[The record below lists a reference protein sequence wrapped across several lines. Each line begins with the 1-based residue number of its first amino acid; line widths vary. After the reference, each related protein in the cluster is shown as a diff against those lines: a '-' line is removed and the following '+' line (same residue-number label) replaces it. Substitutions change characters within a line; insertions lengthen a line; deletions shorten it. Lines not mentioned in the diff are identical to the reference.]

1 MILIFDCFE
10 TIVHSKYMDFNRGLA
25 VMWEKY
31 YRDKCSFQEIS
42 AYGEELFQYLEELH
56 RQGKEYAFVKEELPM
71 YAKKYGGEIV
81 SMSSEEEADFL
92 MRCNG
97 MENMEHMP
105 ETLHE
110 FDRLGIPMYVLSNSG
125 FSAGALSVALER
137 LGIRK
142 YFKKIWSSADYGQ
155 IKPCRD
161 FFEMAIKD
169 VLLES
174 SDEKRENIIYI
185 GDTYDTDVVG
195 ANAVGPNVD
204 MVARYRFISK
214 GDNVDGFYS
223 GSSFANQIGISTQVP
238 RVVEIV
244 SNNTNSSGTAGCQY
258 FRRRRVDN
266 IKVYV
271 YT

>member
-1 MILIFDCFE
+1 M
-10 TIVHSKYMDFNRGLA
+10 
-25 VMWEKY
+25 EKY

-142 YFKKIWSSADYGQ
+142 YFTKIWSSADYGQ

-195 ANAVGPNVD
+195 ANAVGTDVIWLNHKGESNRDNLPVYQISD
-204 MVARYRFISK
+204 MSELAEVVK
-214 GDNVDGFYS
+214 GLGEKYC
-223 GSSFANQIGISTQVP
+223 
-238 RVVEIV
+238 
-244 SNNTNSSGTAGCQY
+244 NSQEDL
-258 FRRRRVDN
+258 V
-266 IKVYV
+266 
-271 YT
+271 